1 MLTMHAGRLNHILIC
16 LPPSFIHEH
25 LSTYCIIHRNIY
37 ETRSDPS
44 CVLLH
49 HTHRDQLPEI
59 DISENHDFVDSNF
72 KSYEKSINK

>member
-16 LPPSFIHEH
+16 LPPVSSMSTFQPIVLFIEIFMKHA
-25 LSTYCIIHRNIY
+25 LTLPVS
-37 ETRSDPS
+37 
-44 CVLLH
+44 LL